1 MADDATMYRAR
12 AATEMAN
19 AKGATLA
26 NVRDRCERAA
36 RAWETMA
43 ERAERVAVQRH
54 EREAATAAQ
63 RDAAAAATAPLT
75 AAG

>member
-1 MADDATMYRAR
+1 MADDATVYRAR
-12 AATEMAN
+12 AASEFAN
-19 AKGATLA
+19 ARDAKLD

-43 ERAERVAVQRH
+43 DRAERVATQRH

-63 RDAAAAATAPLT
+63 RDASVT
-75 AAG
+75 G